1 MSIRR
6 SFQLV
11 LLALVLTSLGA
22 IGTGIHAMLGMTERI
37 ETMQHEVAVPLSGL
51 REISD
56 AYAVTIV
63 DTTHKVAAG
72 SISPEEGLKSISQS
86 MGKIEKAWR
95 SFMHPGM
102 LPDERRIAAEY
113 EAMMGTSRTFIDR
126 LTKAFTGKNLELV
139 REIAAKELYPAIDP
153 LTEQID
159 KLIQIQFN
167 EMKQSLEEARMV
179 GNRAITL
186 GIGVGLVA
194 LCVAIIG
201 LILLSRGV
209 IGPLARVR
217 DAMRALAGGDTGF
230 ALPDA
235 SARNEVGDMA
245 RMVESFR
252 DSAVARAELE
262 QKSRNEH
269 AQEIFRQNR
278 IDALIQRFRSTIDG
292 IRSSL
297 DTELGSMGQSA
308 DSLNRIAGQA
318 LSGAEAARDAAGTSS
333 SNVASVAGA
342 AAELTSASREISE
355 QVHHA
360 SEAVNKATAVAR
372 ETDREFASLADLS
385 NRIGDIVGIIRNIA
399 EQTNLLALNATI
411 EAARAGD
418 AGKGFAVVAS
428 EVKTLA
434 GQTANATEEIS
445 NQIAAIQAATQHAL
459 FAIQT
464 ITSSVGEIES
474 RTVAIAAAV
483 EEQEASTHSISNSIA
498 LASEGSECAVRNAQQ
513 VTGAIDRTKDEAE
526 GLRQTASQLSQVAG
540 ALSASVED
548 FLRSVTEDV
557 SERRQ
562 ATRRATRQAVV
573 ILDNG
578 RRNPTQL
585 IDLSEQG
592 ARFEAIPGLVVGS
605 NIMVEWSNGTRAA
618 ARVIW
623 VRDGHAGVQFAQ
635 RLAPEF
641 TQLAA

>member
-1 MSIRR
+1 M
-6 SFQLV
+6 
-11 LLALVLTSLGA
+11 LASLAA
-22 IGTGIHAMLGMTERI
+22 IGTGIYSTLDLTGRFESLQQDI
-37 ETMQHEVAVPLSGL
+37 AVPLSSL

-63 DTTHKVAAG
+63 DTTHKVGAG
-72 SISPEEGLKSISQS
+72 SMSVEDGVKSISQS
-86 MGKIEKAWR
+86 MTKIGQAWKG
-95 SFMHPGM
+95 FIHPHM
-102 LPDERRIAAEY
+102 SPEERRIATEY
-113 EAMMGTSRTFIDR
+113 QAMMESSRTFVDR
-126 LTKAFTGKNLELV
+126 LTKAVAGKDLALV

-159 KLIQIQFN
+159 KLIQIQFTK
-167 EMKQSLEEARMV
+167 MKQELNEARAAGARDIMINI
-179 GNRAITL
+179 GL
-186 GIGVGLVA
+186 GFVAFVVA
-194 LCVAIIG
+194 LTG
-201 LILLSRGV
+201 LIFVSRGV

-217 DAMRALAGGDTGF
+217 DAMKALAGGDTEF
-230 ALPDA
+230 ELPDA
-235 SARNEVGDMA
+235 AARNEVGDMA

-252 DSAVARAELE
+252 ENAIARAELE
-262 QKSRNEH
+262 EKSRSEH
-269 AQEIFRQNR
+269 AQEVFRQNR
-278 IDALIQRFRSTIDG
+278 IDALIQQFRRTIDG

-297 DTELGSMGQSA
+297 DVELGSMGTSA

-342 AAELTSASREISE
+342 AAELTAASREISE

-360 SEAVNKATAVAR
+360 SEAVNKATVVAR

-434 GQTANATEEIS
+434 GQTAHATEEIS
-445 NQIAAIQAATQHAL
+445 NQIASIQAATQHAL

-464 ITSSVGEIES
+464 ISTSVGEIES

-483 EEQEASTHSISNSIA
+483 EEQEASTHSISSSIS

-513 VTGAIDRTKDEAE
+513 VTSAIDRTKDEAE

-540 ALSASVED
+540 ALSASVEE
-548 FLRSVTEDV
+548 FLRGVTDDV
-557 SERRQ
+557 TERRQ

-578 RRNPTQL
+578 RRNHTQL
-585 IDLSEQG
+585 VDLSEQG
-592 ARFEAIPGLVVGS
+592 ARFEAVPGIAVGT
-605 NIMVEWSNGTRAA
+605 NITVEWKNGTRAA

-623 VRDGHAGVQFAQ
+623 MRDGNAGVQFAQ
-635 RLAPEF
+635 RLAPDF
-641 TQLAA
+641 VQLAA